1 MREHAEN
8 TGSLS
13 AQTSIRALGAL
24 YFGKLHR
31 LNNIADRSHS
41 FYGKALVALNSDLQ
55 QTEKAWSLSVVKS
68 AMILGLYEFI
78 DCKSTSGWMKHAG
91 GVSKLIEMRGPYRHQ
106 TFMDRYMLE
115 GNRVTIALE
124 CLIRRKRCFLEHED
138 WKTVPYELDPGAKT
152 SLNYLHDILC
162 DVPGLVEDVG
172 ALKEL
177 AQAQG
182 LVDGD
187 ADAVRRKRQLELEL
201 SQKVLMELKMLY
213 EWRAAW
219 AMENQGGWWEVPS
232 PSSIFPTVIHFK
244 SLMIANGVTIYN
256 AILILLRWIGYQV
269 IGPTFDPAGVYIDV
283 PEGIEY
289 GPLYAPREAP
299 NGQAIAMEICRA
311 VEYHLEEERKSA
323 GGFFLLFPLSVA
335 CQVFE
340 PGSREAEWLRE
351 VLDKVADSSGFEI
364 GRRFWADGAKHY
376 FSKGGLIS

>member
-1 MREHAEN
+1 MGDGEPGGMV
-8 TGSLS
+8 GS
-13 AQTSIRALGAL
+13 
-24 YFGKLHR
+24 
-31 LNNIADRSHS
+31 
-41 FYGKALVALNSDLQ
+41 
-55 QTEKAWSLSVVKS
+55 
-68 AMILGLYEFI
+68 
-78 DCKSTSGWMKHAG
+78 
-91 GVSKLIEMRGPYRHQ
+91 
-106 TFMDRYMLE
+106 
-115 GNRVTIALE
+115 TI
-124 CLIRRKRCFLEHED
+124 
-138 WKTVPYELDPGAKT
+138 
-152 SLNYLHDILC
+152 
-162 DVPGLVEDVG
+162 
-172 ALKEL
+172 
-177 AQAQG
+177 
-182 LVDGD
+182 
-187 ADAVRRKRQLELEL
+187 
-201 SQKVLMELKMLY
+201 
-213 EWRAAW
+213 
-219 AMENQGGWWEVPS
+219 
-232 PSSIFPTVIHFK
+232 SIFDLPNSYPFQI
-244 SLMIANGVTIYN
+244 LMIANGVTIYN